1 MLQKQFEE
9 KHLKSEIK
17 PSPQRENR
25 ITKRK
30 QNKERTKT
38 E

>member
-1 MLQKQFEE
+1 MLQKQFKE
-9 KHLKSEIK
+9 KHLKSELK
-17 PSPQRENR
+17 RFLQRENR